1 MLSIAKKLWNS
12 STCTAWANQGAD
24 AVRMVVLLPL
34 LLASFDSVQVA
45 VWLLFA
51 SLAFFSDTINYQ
63 LSQAFSRAIALAYGG
78 ASDLS
83 PILPGEKPRGTGEA
97 NWPLIEKLYG
107 TIGSLNRLL
116 SAFGVLLTFAIGFF
130 AIKGIVADYSAASQ
144 VWIAFAIMLGGQFV
158 QQNFRR
164 YAVALRGLNQVALTN
179 RWQAVFSLISALA
192 GAVAIKLGANIVGI
206 ALVTQIFVII
216 GVLRLRF
223 FLWRVED
230 GRFQGLAS
238 KGWDKPILRWL
249 WAPFWRG
256 LVQVI
261 ANRGGVKGAVIV
273 YAHHADPISLS
284 ALLLALRVLEMVE
297 KVAMAPLTN
306 HVPKFSR
313 MLAAGELTKL
323 RQGFGRAAIQC
334 QVLLIGGCIALG
346 LFAKKALI
354 LIKADITF
362 IPLHTFALLASLFIL
377 VSTIRQ
383 SLIISSIG
391 NRVLAV
397 RELTL
402 AAILSLCLSPLLIP
416 TYNIV
421 GFALAAY
428 LPVILLVNIHPLKAG
443 VALLNPE
450 IAQKPHQSD

>member
-1 MLSIAKKLWNS
+1 MLSVGQKLWNS
-12 STCTAWANQGAD
+12 PTCTAWANQGAD
-24 AVRMVVLLPL
+24 AVRLVVLLPL
-34 LLASFDSVQVA
+34 LLTSFDEVQVA

-51 SLAFFSDTINYQ
+51 SLTFFSSIINDQ

-83 PILPGEKPRGTGEA
+83 PILPGEKPRGTGVA

-116 SAFGVLLTFAIGFF
+116 SAFGVLPTFGIGFF
-130 AIKGIVADYSAASQ
+130 AIQGIVADYASASQ
-144 VWIAFAIMLGGQFV
+144 VWTAFAVMLGGQYV

-192 GAVAIKLGANIVGI
+192 GAAAIQLGADIVGL
-206 ALVTQIFVII
+206 ALVTQTFVAI

-223 FLWRVED
+223 FLGRTEG
-230 GRFQGLAS
+230 GRFTTFPS
-238 KGWDKPILRWL
+238 RGWDKPIISWL
-249 WAPFWRG
+249 WTPFWRG
-256 LVQVI
+256 LVQVV
-261 ANRGGVKGAVIV
+261 ANRGGVKAAVVV
-273 YAHHADPISLS
+273 YAHHADPVSLS

-297 KVAMAPLTN
+297 KVAMAPLLN

-313 MLAAGELTKL
+313 MLAAGELAKL
-323 RQGFGRAAIQC
+323 RKGFVRAAVQC
-334 QVLLIGGCIALG
+334 QVLLIGGCLVIGFFGQPLLG
-346 LFAKKALI
+346 
-354 LIKADITF
+354 LIKANITF
-362 IPLHTFALLASLFIL
+362 LPPASFALLAVLFVL

-383 SLIISSIG
+383 TLLISIIG

-397 RELTL
+397 NQL
-402 AAILSLCLSPLLIP
+402 AFAFLLSVGLSPLLIP
-416 TYNIV
+416 AYNTA

-428 LPVILLVNIHPLKAG
+428 LPVIILVNITPLING
-443 VALLNPE
+443 IQLL
-450 IAQKPHQSD
+450 KDKKT